1 MLNRLKPLSVVAKK
15 EFRDVGRD
23 LKSLQVL
30 FFLPLFMVA
39 SFVAMCLFTLSMSKN
54 SQLNLDQ
61 PLELAVSGA
70 ENFPELIRALAEN
83 AIKIQPAAVIAP
95 GTKSSEAVSYINES
109 TPYVL
114 EIPAMAREQFAEG
127 HSIDVN
133 LIYDGSK
140 SRDQGALN
148 RIRQVIWGFNQRL
161 GQLRLL
167 TRNVAP
173 ELINPVSLHETNLAS
188 EEKMAGLF
196 LASIPLL
203 LIITAFLTS
212 SGINADMFAGERE
225 RRTLEA
231 LAITSC
237 PSSAIVLGKWLSAW
251 SLTAIA
257 VTWQL
262 ILLSCA
268 FFTLPLSEL
277 GIRVS
282 VGATDW
288 IIIWLTLLNLG
299 ALACSLQVLISLHAR
314 NFKDAQ
320 MLISLMAAIPVITL
334 GYTLF
339 TPDFYASW
347 FNWVPIVSHQI
358 IIKTL
363 LTGQPWALIP
373 IMQSVLASLIPCGL
387 IMYIAQKRL
396 RTTRVVYGRNA

>member
-1 MLNRLKPLSVVAKK
+1 MLNRLSPLWVVAKK
-15 EFRDVGRD
+15 EFRDIRRD

-61 PLELAVSGA
+61 PLELSVSGA
-70 ENFPELIRALAEN
+70 EHFPELICALAEN
-83 AIKIQPAAVIAP
+83 AIKIQPATAA
-95 GTKSSEAVSYINES
+95 GTHAINNVAGS
-109 TPYVL
+109 ANVPYLL
-114 EIPAMAREQFAEG
+114 EIPATAREQFAQG
-127 HSIDVN
+127 HSVDVN

-203 LIITAFLTS
+203 LIITAFLSS

-225 RRTLEA
+225 KRTLEA
-231 LAITSC
+231 LVITSC

-257 VTWQL
+257 ITWQL

-268 FFTLPLSEL
+268 FAFLPLSEL

-282 VGATDW
+282 VTASDW

-299 ALACSLQVLISLHAR
+299 ALACSLQVVISLHAR

-320 MLISLMAAIPVITL
+320 MLISLMAAIPVVTL

-347 FNWVPIVSHQI
+347 FNWLPIVSHQI

-363 LTGQPWALIP
+363 LTGQSWAAVP
-373 IMQSVLASLIPCGL
+373 FMQSLLASIIPCGL
-387 IMYIAQKRL
+387 IIYIAQKRL
-396 RTTRVVYGRNA
+396 RTTRVIYGRSA